1 MFLASWAV
9 LMGPV
14 QYAQHL
20 VSGPRLPFTAAYF
33 GAIAMTLYFAIGV
46 SNSCFVFVFYWKW
59 GWWPGWAGSLLEWSG

>member
-46 SNSCFVFVFYWKW
+46 SASFPVLFLFLLET
-59 GWWPGWAGSLLEWSG
+59 GLLSWPGPAACWSE